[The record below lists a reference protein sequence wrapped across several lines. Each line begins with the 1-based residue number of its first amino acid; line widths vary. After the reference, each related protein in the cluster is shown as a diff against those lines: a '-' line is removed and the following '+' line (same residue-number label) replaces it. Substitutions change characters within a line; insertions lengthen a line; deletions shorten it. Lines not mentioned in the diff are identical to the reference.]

1 MLQARNEIEVFK
13 WKLGY
18 CYLTEA
24 DCSFM
29 AKGLS
34 NLNSVK
40 DLELVFYKCDL
51 RDDGF
56 TRILGAISDRPQKI
70 EKLYLNF
77 ARNEVGDPVLGVLSK
92 I

>member
-1 MLQARNEIEVFK
+1 
-13 WKLGY
+13 
-18 CYLTEA
+18 
-24 DCSFM
+24 M

-77 ARNEVGDPVLGVLSK
+77 ARFGFFEFK
-92 I
+92 IPGMRSETRFWVF